1 MFSFEEAKIM
11 AQQILDGEFDF
22 NSLSQEDLAEI
33 EEATEKMRILKEYY
47 ANIEA
52 LDGYYQNSE
61 EIRKAEAILNEVRSQ
76 EQTT

>member
-22 NSLSQEDLAEI
+22 NSLSPEDLAEI
-33 EEATEKMRILKEYY
+33 EEATEKLRILKEYY

>member
-33 EEATEKMRILKEYY
+33 EEATKKLTILKEYY

-52 LDGYYQNSE
+52 LDGYLQNSE
-61 EIRKAEAILNEVRSQ
+61 EIRRAEAVLNEVRSQ

>member
-22 NSLSQEDLAEI
+22 NSLSKEDLVEI
-33 EEATEKMRILKEYY
+33 EEATEKLRILKEYY

>member
-33 EEATEKMRILKEYY
+33 EEATEKLRILKEYY

-52 LDGYYQNSE
+52 LNGYHQNSE